1 MAKKMKS
8 LLFDDGYESFAV
20 NDDPARIIRFNPAD
34 PEIINRV
41 LDVQRHF
48 KDYSPPEGIE
58 LNPDGTPKSDMERD
72 GAYVA
77 EFSGEMRKAFNGI
90 FLSDVYDTI
99 FAGQSPLCIVGQ
111 KYLYEGV
118 LDGLLVLMRPAVE
131 EYARKNREKS
141 RKYLE
146 DLGK

>member
-8 LLFDDGYESFAV
+8 LLFDDGYESFSV
-20 NDDPARIIRFNPAD
+20 NDDPSRIIRFNPAD

-41 LDVQRHF
+41 LDVQKHF
-48 KDYSPPEGIE
+48 KNYSPPEGIE
-58 LNPDGTPKSDMERD
+58 LNPDGTPKSDVEKG

-77 EFSGEMRKAFNGI
+77 EFSEEMRKAFNGI

-118 LDGLLVLMRPAVE
+118 LDGLLVLMKPAVE
-131 EYARKNREKS
+131 TYNKKNREKMN
-141 RKYLE
+141 KYLK
-146 DLGK
+146 DIKQ

>member
-20 NDDPARIIRFNPAD
+20 NDDPTRIIRFNPAD

-41 LDVQRHF
+41 LDVQRHV

-77 EFSGEMRKAFNGI
+77 EFSGEM
-90 FLSDVYDTI
+90 
-99 FAGQSPLCIVGQ
+99 
-111 KYLYEGV
+111 
-118 LDGLLVLMRPAVE
+118 M
-131 EYARKNREKS
+131 
-141 RKYLE
+141 
-146 DLGK
+146 

>member
-48 KDYSPPEGIE
+48 KDYSPPENSATYAPSLSISLLGV
-58 LNPDGTPKSDMERD
+58 PSG
-72 GAYVA
+72 
-77 EFSGEMRKAFNGI
+77 FSSMPSG
-90 FLSDVYDTI
+90 
-99 FAGQSPLCIVGQ
+99 
-111 KYLYEGV
+111 
-118 LDGLLVLMRPAVE
+118 GL
-131 EYARKNREKS
+131 
-141 RKYLE
+141 
-146 DLGK
+146 

>member
-20 NDDPARIIRFNPAD
+20 NDDPTRIIRFNPAD

-118 LDGLLVLMRPAVE
+118 LDGLLVLMRPAAE
-131 EYARKNREKS
+131 EYARKNRERSK
-141 RKYLE
+141 KYLE
-146 DLGK
+146 DIGK

>member
-8 LLFDDGYESFAV
+8 LLFDAGYESFAV
-20 NDDPARIIRFNPAD
+20 NDDPTRIIRFNPAD

-58 LNPDGTPKSDMERD
+58 LNPDGTPKSDLERD

-77 EFSGEMRKAFNGI
+77 ECSGEMRKAFNGI

-131 EYARKNREKS
+131 EYSRKNREKS
-141 RKYLE
+141 MKYLE
-146 DLGK
+146 DIEK